1 MADFSI
7 DGFRG
12 VLAKQ
17 GGLAPSNKYRV
28 ELPPLNE
35 LKKANSTI
43 EENEYVSSFDMNY
56 LCTTTQLPGK
66 QLNVLSREIGIGTK
80 SIANGQVFAPIN
92 LTFYLTEEYEIRK
105 YFQYWMECV
114 VSQKVGEPMY
124 AGYYKNY
131 VLPVKMYQMNKGQL
145 ADGLKD
151 LYGIE
156 LIDAFPTSMEMIQ
169 LNNQAQ
175 TAPLEMTVSL
185 SYKTYNIL

>member
-1 MADFSI
+1 MSDFKVDI
-7 DGFRG
+7 FRG

-28 ELPPLNE
+28 ELPPLNT
-35 LKKANSTI
+35 LKKANSTMG
-43 EENEYVSSFDMNY
+43 EDEAPSSSDMNY

-80 SIANGQVFAPIN
+80 SIANGQVFAPVN
-92 LTFYLTEEYEIRK
+92 LTFYMTEKYEIRK

-131 VLPVKMYQMNKGQL
+131 VLPVKIYQLNKGQQESI
-145 ADGLKD
+145 DE

-156 LIDAFPTSMEMIQ
+156 LIDAFPTSMEMLQ

-175 TAPLEMTVSL
+175 TAALEMTVSL